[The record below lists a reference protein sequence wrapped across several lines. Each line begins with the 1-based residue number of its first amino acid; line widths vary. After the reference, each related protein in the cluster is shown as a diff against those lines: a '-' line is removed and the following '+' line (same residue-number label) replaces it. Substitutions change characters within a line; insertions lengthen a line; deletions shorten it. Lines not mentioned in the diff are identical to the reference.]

1 MELDPARFI
10 KREEALKV
18 WLRKNN
24 QSLFLDKMDKILNA
38 LPKEEITE
46 KFKFELESALIHC
59 CIYRSLNLETIS

>member
-38 LPKEEITE
+38 LPKEEIME
-46 KFKFELESALIHC
+46 KFKFGLESA
-59 CIYRSLNLETIS
+59 